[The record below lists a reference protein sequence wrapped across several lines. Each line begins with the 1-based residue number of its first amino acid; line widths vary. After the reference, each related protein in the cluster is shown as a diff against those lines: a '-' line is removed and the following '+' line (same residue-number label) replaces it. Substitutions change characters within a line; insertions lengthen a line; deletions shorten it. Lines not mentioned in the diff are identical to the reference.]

1 MRARAGDPPRTMP
14 QKIFAGRANDPQLRG
29 DLVQVKVDHVILS
42 KAPGRAVNEALAAGM
57 KKTSIEVAVVYDST
71 CITDAA
77 SQRENASGGPTA
89 VAADLPAHNIP
100 IARPGIGFPAPVHLE
115 RFAAPARLALTD
127 NARLAPVGGI
137 GMLALVVSPNQLGE
151 ALATGSVWLRPPR
164 SIQIHLSGRMR
175 PFVCA
180 RDVALE
186 LLRRDLDEVVR
197 RIEAEHHAPVVL
209 EFAGPSAR
217 LLSVQERAVLSGI
230 APQLGAAA
238 ALFVSDE
245 KTEVFLRDQRRSKA
259 HRALVPDPGA
269 PCEEVVSIDR
279 ATVDPLLMDETG
291 TVRPVRDLAGKP
303 VGQVVLGGDSGVTL
317 RDMLA
322 TALLLKSKRVPSRL
336 DFLLAPPSRQ
346 VLEVLAQSGAL
357 VDLVATGAR
366 LIEPDHRVVTGEIYP
381 PPPGSVS
388 MRTSDPEPRVE
399 GAASFVIA
407 SAETLAYAVAT
418 GAVGDPRSFK
428 RPVRVTV
435 PRALPTDDVLVR
447 RDKKG
452 EVSSNKKPAVAVAT
466 PWKGPQTLGIIEGLP
481 KLSDPKF
488 SGPNFSG
495 PNFSGPN
502 FSGSAPTADDDD
514 AARAEAAGDGNG
526 NSSKAGSNKPAASE
540 GWALL
545 LSTLDEVR
553 AVVESPVAR
562 KSVRAVM
569 APFVPSGVVAAL
581 ASEGI
586 ASFEL
591 SDSALQAARGQKSV
605 ALPAP
610 TQWGD
615 TVSASFGKSKV
626 DVAWLATGVE
636 RNWTHAGTSQISPAS
651 ASSSGRA
658 GAKR

>member
-1 MRARAGDPPRTMP
+1 
-14 QKIFAGRANDPQLRG
+14 
-29 DLVQVKVDHVILS
+29 
-42 KAPGRAVNEALAAGM
+42 
-57 KKTSIEVAVVYDST
+57 
-71 CITDAA
+71 
-77 SQRENASGGPTA
+77 
-89 VAADLPAHNIP
+89 
-100 IARPGIGFPAPVHLE
+100 
-115 RFAAPARLALTD
+115 
-127 NARLAPVGGI
+127 
-137 GMLALVVSPNQLGE
+137 
-151 ALATGSVWLRPPR
+151 
-164 SIQIHLSGRMR
+164 
-175 PFVCA
+175 
-180 RDVALE
+180 
-186 LLRRDLDEVVR
+186 
-197 RIEAEHHAPVVL
+197 
-209 EFAGPSAR
+209 
-217 LLSVQERAVLSGI
+217 
-230 APQLGAAA
+230 
-238 ALFVSDE
+238 
-245 KTEVFLRDQRRSKA
+245 
-259 HRALVPDPGA
+259 
-269 PCEEVVSIDR
+269 
-279 ATVDPLLMDETG
+279 MDETG

-322 TALLLKSKRVPSRL
+322 TALLLKSKRVPSKL

-381 PPPGSVS
+381 PPPGSIS
-388 MRTSDPEPRVE
+388 MRTSDPEPRVD
-399 GAASFVIA
+399 GSASVVIA

-418 GAVGDPRSFK
+418 GSVGDPRSFK

-452 EVSSNKKPAVAVAT
+452 ELSTAKRAATAVAT
-466 PWKGPQTLGIIEGLP
+466 PWNGPQTLEIIEGIP
-481 KLSDPKF
+481 KLDGV
-488 SGPNFSG
+488 GPG
-495 PNFSGPN
+495 Q
-502 FSGSAPTADDDD
+502 SASAT
-514 AARAEAAGDGNG
+514 AGDGSSSDNNG
-526 NSSKAGSNKPAASE
+526 ANASPVSKKPGAGSE

-553 AVVESPVAR
+553 AIVESPAAR

-591 SDSALQAARGQKSV
+591 SDAAYQTAKGQKSV

-636 RNWTHAGTSQISPAS
+636 RSWTHTGSSLASTAAPSSP
-651 ASSSGRA
+651 GRTTV
-658 GAKR
+658 KR

>member
-14 QKIFAGRANDPQLRG
+14 QKILAGRASDPQLRG

-42 KAPGRAVNEALAAGM
+42 RAPGRAVAEALAAGM
-57 KKTSIEVAVVYDST
+57 KKTNVEVAVVYDGT
-71 CITDAA
+71 CVTDADSA
-77 SQRENASGGPTA
+77 RPVPPELPTY
-89 VAADLPAHNIP
+89 NIP

-127 NARLAPVGGI
+127 DPRLAPVGGI
-137 GMLALVVSPNQLGE
+137 GMLSLVVSPNQLGQ

-164 SIQIHLSGRMR
+164 SIQVHLSGRVR

-217 LLSVQERAVLSGI
+217 LLSVQERAVLAGI

-269 PCEEVVSIDR
+269 PCEEVVSIDL
-279 ATVDPLLMDETG
+279 ATVDPLLMDEAG
-291 TVRPVRDLAGKP
+291 KVRPVRDLAGKP
-303 VGQVVLGGDSGVTL
+303 VGQVMLGGDSGVTL

-322 TALLLKSKRVPSRL
+322 AAMLLKSKRVPSKL
-336 DFLLAPPSRQ
+336 DLLVAPPSRQ

-366 LIEPDHRVVTGEIYP
+366 LIEPDRRVVTGELYP
-381 PPPGSVS
+381 PSGGTIS
-388 MRTSDPEPRVE
+388 MRTADPEPRVE
-399 GAASFVIA
+399 GAPAYVVA

-418 GAVGDPRSFK
+418 GSVGDPRSFK

-452 EVSSNKKPAVAVAT
+452 DASAAKKTPAPFVAQ
-466 PWKGPQTLGIIEGLP
+466 PWKGPQTFDVQEGLP
-481 KLSDPKF
+481 YVN
-488 SGPNFSG
+488 GQ
-495 PNFSGPN
+495 
-502 FSGSAPTADDDD
+502 APST
-514 AARAEAAGDGNG
+514 
-526 NSSKAGSNKPAASE
+526 SSE
-540 GWALL
+540 GYALL

-553 AVVESPVAR
+553 TVVEHPSAR
-562 KSVRAVM
+562 SSVRVVM

-591 SDSALQAARGQKSV
+591 SEDALKAAKGQKSV
-605 ALPAP
+605 LLPAP
-610 TQWGD
+610 AQWGD
-615 TVSASFGKSKV
+615 TVSASFGKTKV
-626 DVAWLATGVE
+626 QVSWLATGVE
-636 RNWTHAGTSQISPAS
+636 RTWTHAGTSLAKVVPPAPAS
-651 ASSSGRA
+651 RA
-658 GAKR
+658 GAAKAR